1 MLAALPHIDGPS
13 VREQAQF
20 ISSRLDV
27 CLNEN
32 LVSNDAYLDSG
43 VIQGA
48 LDMIA
53 NHTDMGISQDEIR
66 SLISQQI
73 YRAEKL
79 ESKYPGLDR
88 IIEQGRK

>member
-1 MLAALPHIDGPS
+1 MLAALPHMDGPS
-13 VREQAQF
+13 VRGQAQF

-27 CLNEN
+27 CLNKN

-53 NHTDMGISQDEIR
+53 NHTDMGISQAEIR

>member
-1 MLAALPHIDGPS
+1 MLAELPHIDGPS

-20 ISSRLDV
+20 ISCRLDV
-27 CLNEN
+27 CLNKN

-48 LDMIA
+48 LNMIA

>member
-1 MLAALPHIDGPS
+1 MLAALPHIDGTS

-27 CLNEN
+27 CLNKN

>member
-27 CLNEN
+27 CLNKN

-53 NHTDMGISQDEIR
+53 NHTDMGISQAEIR

-73 YRAEKL
+73 HRAEKL

-88 IIEQGRK
+88 IIAQATK

>member
-27 CLNEN
+27 CLNKN
-32 LVSNDAYLDSG
+32 LVSNDDYLDSG

-53 NHTDMGISQDEIR
+53 NHTDMGISQAEIR

>member
-27 CLNEN
+27 CLNNN

>member
-13 VREQAQF
+13 VRAQARF
-20 ISSRLDV
+20 IRSRLEV
-27 CLNEN
+27 CLNKN
-32 LVSNDAYLDSG
+32 LVSNDAFLDSG
-43 VIQGA
+43 VIEGA

-53 NHTDMGISQDEIR
+53 NHTEMGVSQDEIR

-88 IIEQGRK
+88 IIEQGRN

>member
-20 ISSRLDV
+20 ISSRLDI
-27 CLNEN
+27 CLNKN

-48 LDMIA
+48 LNMIA

-73 YRAEKL
+73 YRAGKL

>member
-20 ISSRLDV
+20 ISYRLDF
-27 CLNEN
+27 CLNKN

-48 LDMIA
+48 LNMIA
-53 NHTDMGISQDEIR
+53 NQTDMGISQDEIR